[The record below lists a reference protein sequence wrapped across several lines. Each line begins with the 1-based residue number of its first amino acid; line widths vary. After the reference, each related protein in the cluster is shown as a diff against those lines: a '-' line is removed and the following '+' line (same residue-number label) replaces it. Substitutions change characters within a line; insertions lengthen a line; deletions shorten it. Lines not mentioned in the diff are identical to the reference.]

1 MIDLNNP
8 IKSPYG
14 KYISMISHIFVDCES
29 QTIEVRY
36 IETFD
41 KLKGNGKK
49 IWGGKNPNPVWE
61 KPTEGSVDF
70 YVNKL
75 LCSNY

>member
-8 IKSPYG
+8 IKSLYR
-14 KYISMISHIFVDCES
+14 KYVSMISRIFVDCKS

-41 KLKGNGKK
+41 KLKENGKK
-49 IWGGKNPNPVWE
+49 FGVGKTLILFVKN
-61 KPTEGSVDF
+61 
-70 YVNKL
+70 L
-75 LCSNY
+75 LKVL